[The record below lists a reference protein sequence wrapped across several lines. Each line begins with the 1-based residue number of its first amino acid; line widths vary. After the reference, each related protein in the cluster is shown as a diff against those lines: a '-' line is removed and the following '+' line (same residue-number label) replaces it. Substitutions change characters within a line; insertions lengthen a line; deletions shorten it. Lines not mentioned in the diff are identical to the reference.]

1 MPPALK
7 RLRARPRKA
16 PKMSDKQPELCQ
28 VGDRE
33 SGRLCRLP
41 SSRLPSWGAAASTLK
56 PWELGTQSRPEVLHW
71 AASGLWFR
79 ISAQGGPGPGG
90 LRCCCPGL
98 GRRLGCPCLSA
109 SGVWAQHAPSLPGR
123 AWLAGG
129 GARGRQRP
137 GVHTLPTSSRG
148 GSGRLTDQR
157 RTLEEISDRRRKK
170 TQGGCT
176 L

>member
-7 RLRARPRKA
+7 RLRACPRKA

-79 ISAQGGPGPGG
+79 ISAQGG
-90 LRCCCPGL
+90 RGL
-98 GRRLGCPCLSA
+98 GGCGA
-109 SGVWAQHAPSLPGR
+109 AVRGW
-123 AWLAGG
+123 GG
-129 GARGRQRP
+129 GWAVP
-137 GVHTLPTSSRG
+137 VCPLL
-148 GSGRLTDQR
+148 GSGLSTPPPCRGQACTRCRRAAAEGLEGLLTKEGR
-157 RTLEEISDRRRKK
+157 WRKFQTGEGRK
-170 TQGGCT
+170 PRVAVLCSFPA
-176 L
+176 

>member
-7 RLRARPRKA
+7 RLRACPRKA

-41 SSRLPSWGAAASTLK
+41 SSRLPSWGAAASTLS
-56 PWELGTQSRPEVLHW
+56 PGNWGPRADQRFCTGQLLACGSGSLLRGGRGQGGCGAAVRGWSGGWAVPVCPLLG
-71 AASGLWFR
+71 SGL
-79 ISAQGGPGPGG
+79 STPP
-90 LRCCCPGL
+90 
-98 GRRLGCPCLSA
+98 PCR
-109 SGVWAQHAPSLPGR
+109 GR